1 MDLSHE
7 VDEDRNARGACKKKR
22 NHQQKDTLHFIML
35 VGNLFKPK
43 NSYISTL
50 VRPGI
55 DTCNNTWN
63 IYRERDTVKER
74 KRVKEREREYVI
86 LRVFRP

>member
-1 MDLSHE
+1 
-7 VDEDRNARGACKKKR
+7 
-22 NHQQKDTLHFIML
+22 ML

-43 NSYISTL
+43 NSYISKL

-63 IYRERDTVKER
+63 IYRERETVKER